1 MTLRNNARTGPRPA
15 NQSTPRD
22 QRNASQTQRSSQS
35 RSVRARNAR
44 RRSIWIRTGLSVTA
58 GAVILSVIF
67 LTGGRVTSKPSTA
80 YPYQVGQP
88 GPGSLAPNFTLA
100 SNRGGDFSLAAQR
113 GKTVLLFFQEGID
126 CQPCWTQLQAIQSH
140 MRAFHRAG
148 ISEVVSVTTN
158 NVGALKQAAATYGTT
173 IPVLS
178 DPNLAVSKAYHAN
191 DFTMMGTSAD
201 GHSFIVVGPTGR
213 IRWRADYGGAP
224 DYTMYVPV
232 ATLLHQMVAAMARVG
247 RS

>member
-1 MTLRNNARTGPRPA
+1 MTSRSKTRTG
-15 NQSTPRD
+15 
-22 QRNASQTQRSSQS
+22 S
-35 RSVRARNAR
+35 RSANHNTPAISVTLAERNVRVSPGAVRGSNAR
-44 RRSIWIRTGLSVTA
+44 RRSIWIRTGLSVAT
-58 GAVILSVIF
+58 GAVVLSVIF
-67 LTGGRVTSKPSTA
+67 LTGGHVTSNPSTA

-100 SNRGGDFSLAAQR
+100 SNRGGNFSLAAQR

-158 NVGALKQAAATYGTT
+158 SVGALKQAAATYGTT

-178 DPNLAVSKAYHAN
+178 DPNLAVSKTYHAN

-224 DYTMYVPV
+224 DYTMYVPT
-232 ATLLHQMVAAMARVG
+232 ATLLHQMVTAMARVSG
-247 RS
+247 S